1 MMKVKNSAMHNNM
14 EGPEIL
20 KPELKL
26 AQLKRNKPAGPNGIL
41 TEMLTVLNNIGIE
54 KNKEIVNEIYNSGEK
69 PEDLSKTISL
79 V

>member
-26 AQLKRNKPAGPNGIL
+26 AQLKRNKPSGPNGIL
-41 TEMLTVLNNIGIE
+41 TEML
-54 KNKEIVNEIYNSGEK
+54 S
-69 PEDLSKTISL
+69 
-79 V
+79 